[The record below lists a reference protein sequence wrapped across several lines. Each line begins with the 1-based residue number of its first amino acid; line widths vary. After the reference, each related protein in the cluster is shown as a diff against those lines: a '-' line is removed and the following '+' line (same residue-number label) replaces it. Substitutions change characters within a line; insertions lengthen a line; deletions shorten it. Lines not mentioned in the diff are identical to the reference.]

1 MLTYELSLENS
12 NFHSRRKNVMYIHM
26 YVSIYICINGI
37 MKEHGITEVLD
48 STSSACFLRTCVI
61 GITYIYSIYT
71 WEFKNVD
78 ASNQPCYLFAAAY
91 KRMDFIF
98 RVRGNWLTGTVF
110 FWTFFFFFCLRIGI
124 QAFLYFRSLESD
136 SIWVIQCCCIPL
148 HTIVKGG
155 SQVENIGSF
164 TQ

>member
-1 MLTYELSLENS
+1 MNWALKIQH
-12 NFHSRRKNVMYIHM
+12 FHSRIKNVMYIHM
-26 YVSIYICINGI
+26 YVSIYTCINGI

-61 GITYIYSIYT
+61 GITFIYSIYT

-78 ASNQPCYLFAAAY
+78 ASNQPCYLFVAAY

-124 QAFLYFRSLESD
+124 QAFYTLGVWNLTL
-136 SIWVIQCCCIPL
+136 WVIQCCCIPL
-148 HTIVKGG
+148 HPIVKGG
-155 SQVENIGSF
+155 SQVENIGSL